1 MQRQN
6 PLERSW
12 FSTVLIGES
21 DRRVQFQNKLELG
34 LELPSKAEALVSFRW
49 QLKLPLEDRQRSGAY

>member
-6 PLERSW
+6 PLEKSW

-21 DRRVQFQNKLELG
+21 DRRVQFQHKLELS

-49 QLKLPLEDRQRSGAY
+49 RLKSPLEDRQRSGAY